1 MMGQLPN
8 DIHTLYK

>member
-1 MMGQLPN
+1 MGQLPN